1 MSSSNGRGFYSLP
14 NSPFAE
20 TYPDDDANASNN
32 PPSSPSLLHSTT
44 TSAPIHPAATTTNQT
59 STQTFT
65 SAAAMPTAAQLFAAT
80 MPPHYHEH
88 GTLFTLRG
96 YAYWRKPR
104 SGHSNARCL
113 DASASQFI
121 NTDVVKAMIKCERT
135 EHILFATSPTAGRLV
150 TSLELVRNGKRNVNA
165 VTNATQMVD
174 LSPETDRV
182 LKDKDAEDVWSK
194 MLGECRG
201 EWGYQRVTVVE
212 GWEFREFA
220 KKGKNCPIREG
231 WMPLQLK
238 QWDDEVDEDDEEEEE
253 SDGELGTYRFDTGGL
268 EELEGETMVEGEEE
282 KAAESGEEGGEE
294 EKDEYVVEPIQD

>member
-1 MSSSNGRGFYSLP
+1 MSSSNRRSLFSLP
-14 NSPFAE
+14 NSPFVE
-20 TYPDDDANASNN
+20 NYPDDDAKASTN
-32 PPSSPSLLHSTT
+32 PPTSPSLLHSTT
-44 TSAPIHPAATTTNQT
+44 TSPPIAAAVSSTTQT

-65 SAAAMPTAAQLFAAT
+65 SAATMPTAAQLFAAT
-80 MPPHYHEH
+80 MPPQYHEH

-135 EHILFATSPTAGRLV
+135 EHILFATSPSAGRLV
-150 TSLELVRNGKRNVNA
+150 TSLELFRNGNRNVNA

-174 LSPETDRV
+174 LSAETDRV
-182 LKDKDAEDVWSK
+182 LRDGDAEVVWSQ
-194 MLGECRG
+194 MLEECRG

-220 KKGKNCPIREG
+220 KKGKDCPIREG
-231 WMPLQLK
+231 WMPLKVK
-238 QWDDEVDEDDEEEEE
+238 QWDDEDDEDEEEEE
-253 SDGELGTYRFDTGGL
+253 DSDGELGTYRFDAGGL
-268 EELEGETMVEGEEE
+268 EELEGETMVEGGEEE
-282 KAAESGEEGGEE
+282 AAEGAEEGGEE
-294 EKDEYVVEPIQD
+294 EKDEYVVEPIQE